1 MSVMLRLLA
10 EFGQMVTFAVA
21 WTFADLAK
29 PNKR

>member
-1 MSVMLRLLA
+1 MGAIASVKVCDLDVL
-10 EFGQMVTFAVA
+10 AVA